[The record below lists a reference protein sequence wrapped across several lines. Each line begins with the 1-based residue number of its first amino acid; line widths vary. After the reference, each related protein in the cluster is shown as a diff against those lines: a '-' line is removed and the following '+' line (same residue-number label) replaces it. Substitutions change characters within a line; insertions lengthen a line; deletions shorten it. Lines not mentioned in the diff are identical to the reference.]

1 MSLQLDDQTDEM
13 LNLTERW
20 FNTSMAD
27 PFQIVWSITQQPFTD
42 IRIPAFHLLH
52 SLALTPWGQKLM
64 NNTPGFK
71 EYVLDRATENSKE
84 GKDEKFELVKIL
96 AHSPTAIET
105 LGRPYHVKLLQYYNQ
120 GPFFVLAQ
128 SEVAMEGDG

>member
-1 MSLQLDDQTDEM
+1 
-13 LNLTERW
+13 
-20 FNTSMAD
+20 
-27 PFQIVWSITQQPFTD
+27 
-42 IRIPAFHLLH
+42 
-52 SLALTPWGQKLM
+52 M